1 MLSLLAE
8 TAFCCLRIVSPLCV
22 CVCVCVCFVNYR
34 GMCSSFDGVLFMKN
48 VNKLLMSSSSNRISS
63 HNDAW
68 RARS

>member
-8 TAFCCLRIVSPLCV
+8 TAFCCQGLLVLCV
-22 CVCVCVCFVNYR
+22 CVCLYFVNYR
-34 GMCSSFDGVLFMKN
+34 GMCNSFDGVLFMKN